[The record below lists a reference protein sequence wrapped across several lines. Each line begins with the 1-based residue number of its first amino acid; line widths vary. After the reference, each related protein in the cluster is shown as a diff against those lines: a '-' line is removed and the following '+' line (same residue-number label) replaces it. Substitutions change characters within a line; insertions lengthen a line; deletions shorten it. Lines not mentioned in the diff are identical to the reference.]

1 MKHCI
6 AALFLMISFSM
17 VAQDSLPTKSAPYKE
32 DQWYASLSFLLA
44 NESINGFRFNG
55 ISQAFSVGFIRDLP
69 LNTNSDRAFGVGL
82 GYGIS
87 NYGSN
92 LTLIKETGSP
102 YEFNLIENTLLASK
116 NRLISHFFEVP
127 IEYRWR
133 TSTASS
139 YSFWRIYTG
148 YVFRYNF
155 LSKTSP
161 FTGDSTRLTEV
172 NPFAHALKLSAG
184 YNTWN
189 IYIEYTLSPY
199 FKKGIQTDMGVPL
212 DLNSV
217 KLGLIFYVL

>member
-1 MKHCI
+1 MKHFI
-6 AALFLMISFSM
+6 VALFLIISFSS
-17 VAQDSLPTKSAPYKE
+17 VAQDSLPAKSATYKE
-32 DQWYASLSFLLA
+32 DQWYASLSFLFA

-55 ISQAFSVGFIRDLP
+55 ISQAFSVGFIRDIS
-69 LNTNSDRAFGVGL
+69 LNAESNRALGFGL

-92 LTLIKETGSP
+92 LTLIEETGSP
-102 YEFNLIENTLLASK
+102 YEFNLIENILLASK

-155 LSKTSP
+155 FSKTRP
-161 FTGDSTRLTEV
+161 FTGDSTRLSEV

-212 DLNSV
+212 ELNSIKV
-217 KLGLIFYVL
+217 GLIFYVL

>member
-6 AALFLMISFSM
+6 AAIFLIISFSS
-17 VAQDSLPTKSAPYKE
+17 VAQDSLTTKSATYKE
-32 DQWYASLSFLLA
+32 DQWYASLSFLFA
-44 NESINGFRFNG
+44 NESIQDFRFNS
-55 ISQAFSVGFIRDLP
+55 ISQAFSVGFIRDIP
-69 LNTNSDRAFGVGL
+69 LNADSNRALGFGL

-92 LTLIKETGSP
+92 LTLIEETGSP

-133 TSTASS
+133 TSSASS

-155 LSKTSP
+155 LSKTRP
-161 FTGDSTRLTEV
+161 FTGDSTRLSKV

-212 DLNSV
+212 ELNSIKV
-217 KLGLIFYVL
+217 GLIFYVL

>member
-6 AALFLMISFSM
+6 AALFLIISFSSL
-17 VAQDSLPTKSAPYKE
+17 AQDSLQTKSAKYKE
-32 DQWYASLSFLLA
+32 DQWYASLSFLFA

-55 ISQAFSVGFIRDLP
+55 ISQAFSLGFIRDFP
-69 LNTNSDRAFGVGL
+69 LNADSNRALGVGL

-92 LTLIKETGSP
+92 LFLVEETGLP

-155 LSKTSP
+155 FSKTRP

-189 IYIEYTLSPY
+189 IYIEYTLSHY
-199 FKKGIQTDMGVPL
+199 FKKRIQTDMEVPL
-212 DLNSV
+212 KLNSIKV
-217 KLGLIFYVL
+217 GLIFYIL

>member
-6 AALFLMISFSM
+6 AALFLIISFSS
-17 VAQDSLPTKSAPYKE
+17 VAQDSLPAKSATYKE
-32 DQWYASLSFLLA
+32 DQWYASLSFLFA

-55 ISQAFSVGFIRDLP
+55 ISQAFSVGFIRDIS
-69 LNTNSDRAFGVGL
+69 LNAESNRALGFGL

-87 NYGSN
+87 DYGSN
-92 LTLIKETGSP
+92 LTLIEETGSP
-102 YEFNLIENTLLASK
+102 YEFNLIENILLASK
-116 NRLISHFFEVP
+116 NRLTSHFFEVP

-155 LSKTSP
+155 FSKTRP
-161 FTGDSTRLTEV
+161 FTGDSTRLSEV

-212 DLNSV
+212 ELNSIKV
-217 KLGLIFYVL
+217 GLIFYVL

>member
-6 AALFLMISFSM
+6 AALFLIISFSS
-17 VAQDSLPTKSAPYKE
+17 VAQDSLPAKTTTYKE
-32 DQWYASLSFLLA
+32 DQWYSSLSFLFA
-44 NESINGFRFNG
+44 NESIQDFRFNG
-55 ISQAFSVGFIRDLP
+55 ISQAFSVGFIRDIS
-69 LNTNSDRAFGVGL
+69 LNAESNRALGFGL

-92 LTLIKETGSP
+92 LTLIEETGSP
-102 YEFNLIENTLLASK
+102 YEFNLIENTLLSSK

-155 LSKTSP
+155 LSKTRP
-161 FTGDSTRLTEV
+161 FTGDSTRLSEV

-212 DLNSV
+212 ELNSIKV
-217 KLGLIFYVL
+217 GLIFYVL